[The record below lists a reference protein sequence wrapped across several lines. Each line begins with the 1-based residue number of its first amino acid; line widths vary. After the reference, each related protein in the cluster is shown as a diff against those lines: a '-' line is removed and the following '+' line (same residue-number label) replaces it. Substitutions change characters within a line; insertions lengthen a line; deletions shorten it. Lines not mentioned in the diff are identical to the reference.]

1 MHLIPLVDPSTFR
14 SYNESFRQRRPRV
27 LYNHAYP
34 SHVLPNLDGDVASLM
49 TSSQGVHTIWA
60 SAASPRVD
68 STMFAVG
75 DSKGTFLVR
84 LTGDSVSDVGGQRE
98 WCGNEQAAET
108 LAVDFWK
115 PDLVLSG
122 MRSGKVRLWDIRSKG
137 TNVRFQ
143 HPSCISNIRAI
154 GDDKVLVAGLAA
166 RMAIY
171 DTRFTKGYPQSHQ
184 GGDIEASVPLQVF
197 SSYRSG
203 SYFYPRLGFDIHLE
217 MGLIA
222 SATED
227 KSLQI
232 FSWKSGKQ
240 ELDVG
245 PKGNA
250 HLDTSEHKS
259 TASSAKFTRVG
270 PNGNIPRSFFISSAA
285 SSAENA
291 RGDAPYIGT
300 TTSYLDTSESAH
312 VGSHCHTDC
321 SLYSDAGNQRERP
334 DRTLDGPIRCLKF
347 VEDQQGG
354 DGLRLLIANGTKID
368 AWAW

>member
-14 SYNESFRQRRPRV
+14 SYNESFRRRRRV

-34 SHVLPNLDGDVASLM
+34 SHDLPNLDGDIASLM

-60 SAASPRVD
+60 SAASPHID

-75 DSKGTFLVR
+75 DSKGTLLVR
-84 LTGDSVSDVGGQRE
+84 LTGDGVSDVGGQRE

-137 TNVRFQ
+137 TNIRFQ

-154 GDDKVLVAGLAA
+154 DDNKVLVAGLAA
-166 RMAIY
+166 KMAIY

-203 SYFYPRLGFDIHLE
+203 SYFYPRLGFDIHLG

-250 HLDTSEHKS
+250 HLNASKHKS
-259 TASSAKFTRVG
+259 MAGSAKFTRVG
-270 PNGNIPRSFFISSAA
+270 PNGNVPRSLFINSAA

-291 RGDAPYIGT
+291 HGDAPYIGT
-300 TTSYLDTSESAH
+300 TTSYLDTSESAQ
-312 VGSHCHTDC
+312 VGSHCHTAR
-321 SLYSDAGNQRERP
+321 SPHTDAGNQREQP
-334 DRTLDGPIRCLKF
+334 DRTLDGPIRCVKF

-354 DGLRLLIANGTKID
+354 DGLRLLVANGTKID